1 MFFKNY
7 QYFLAI
13 VEYGGLTRAAE
24 ALYISQPSLS
34 KYLSRLE
41 ANLGVELFDHSA
53 SPLKLTY
60 AGQRYYDYVKRLQLM
75 EQRLTRELED
85 IRADESGEIH
95 LGIAQW
101 RGAILLPRL
110 LPRFHKVYPRVDV
123 TITEGRASQV
133 EAALTQGKLDFCL
146 MNLPSHYPNL
156 TKQEILWNEKVLLV
170 GNRAHPEVQRA
181 LEELPV
187 GEDGYQRIDIAFL
200 ENEDFITLKPGQ
212 NMTVASEHLF
222 GMYNLRPR
230 SQWATENMYT
240 AISMVSSTLAFTMM
254 PEAGAQFGTLPE
266 NVAYFSIHHSH
277 ELFPFAAVYRKDTTP
292 NKWIRTLIDLTQEV
306 HREADEARRN
316 IM

>member
-60 AGQRYYDYVKRLQLM
+60 AGERYYDYVKRLQLM
-75 EQRLTRELED
+75 EQRLTREFED
-85 IRADESGEIH
+85 IRADDSGEIR

-123 TITEGRASQV
+123 SITEGRASQV
-133 EAALTQGKLDFCL
+133 ETALTQGKLDFCL
-146 MNLPSHYPNL
+146 MNLPSHYP
-156 TKQEILWNEKVLLV
+156 I
-170 GNRAHPEVQRA
+170 
-181 LEELPV
+181 
-187 GEDGYQRIDIAFL
+187 
-200 ENEDFITLKPGQ
+200 
-212 NMTVASEHLF
+212 
-222 GMYNLRPR
+222 
-230 SQWATENMYT
+230 
-240 AISMVSSTLAFTMM
+240 
-254 PEAGAQFGTLPE
+254 
-266 NVAYFSIHHSH
+266 
-277 ELFPFAAVYRKDTTP
+277 
-292 NKWIRTLIDLTQEV
+292 
-306 HREADEARRN
+306 
-316 IM
+316 

>member
-60 AGQRYYDYVKRLQLM
+60 AGERYYDYVKRLQLM
-75 EQRLTRELED
+75 EQRLTREFED
-85 IRADESGEIH
+85 IRADDSGEIR
-95 LGIAQW
+95 LGVAQW

-123 TITEGRASQV
+123 SITEGRASQV
-133 EAALTQGKLDFCL
+133 ETALTQGKLDFCL

-181 LEELPV
+181 LQELPV
-187 GEDGYQRIDIAFL
+187 GEDGYRRIDIAFL

-240 AISMVSSTLAFTMM
+240 AISMVSSTMAFTMM
-254 PEAGAQFGTLPE
+254 PEAGAQFGILPE
-266 NVAYFSIHHSH
+266 NVAYFSIHHGH

-292 NKWIRTLIDLTQEV
+292 NKWIRTLINLTREV
-306 HREADEARRN
+306 HREADAARKK

>member
-41 ANLGVELFDHSA
+41 SSLGIELFDHRS
-53 SPLKLTY
+53 SPLTLTY
-60 AGQRYYDYVKRLQLM
+60 AGQRYYDYVRRLQLM
-75 EQRLTRELED
+75 EQRLTREFED
-85 IRADESGEIH
+85 IRADESGEIR

-101 RGAILLPRL
+101 RGAVLLPRL
-110 LPRFHKVYPRVDV
+110 LPRFRKVYPRVDV
-123 TITEGRASQV
+123 SVIEGRATHV
-133 EAALTQGKLDFCL
+133 ETSLIQGKLDFCL
-146 MNLPSHYPNL
+146 MNLPSHYPNQ

-181 LEELPV
+181 LRELPV
-187 GEDGYQRIDIAFL
+187 GPDGYRCIDLAFL

-222 GMYNLRPR
+222 GSYNIRPR
-230 SQWATENMYT
+230 SQWATENMAT
-240 AISMVSSTLAFTMM
+240 ALNMVSSTMSFTMM
-254 PEAGAQFGTLPE
+254 PEAGAQFRYLPD
-266 NVAYFSIHHSH
+266 NVEYFSIRHGE
-277 ELFPFAAVYRKDTTP
+277 ELFPFAAVYLKNANP
-292 NKWIRTLIDLTQEV
+292 NKWIRTMINLA
-306 HREADEARRN
+306 RELHEEYDRARLESV
-316 IM
+316 

>member
-41 ANLGVELFDHSA
+41 SNLGIELFDHGA

-60 AGQRYYDYVKRLQLM
+60 AGQRYYEYIKRLQLM
-75 EQRLTRELED
+75 EQRLIREFED
-85 IRADESGEIH
+85 IRADDSGEIR

-101 RGAILLPRL
+101 RGAIMLPLL
-110 LPRFHKVYPRVDV
+110 LPRFHQVYPRVDV
-123 TITEGRASQV
+123 TITEGRASHV
-133 EAALTQGKLDFCL
+133 ETALTQGKLDICL
-146 MNLPSHYPNL
+146 MNLPSHFPNL
-156 TKQEILWNEKVLLV
+156 TRQEILWNEKVLLV

-181 LEELPV
+181 LRELPV
-187 GEDGYQRIDIAFL
+187 GEDGYRRIDIAFL
-200 ENEDFITLKPGQ
+200 EKEDFITLKPGQ

-222 GMYNLRPR
+222 SAYNLRPR

-240 AISMVSSTLAFTMM
+240 AINMVSTSMAFTMM
-254 PEAGAQFGTLPE
+254 PEAGAQFGFLPE
-266 NVAYFSIHHSH
+266 NVACFSIHHGH
-277 ELFPFAAVYRKDTTP
+277 ELFPFAAVYRRDTTP
-292 NKWIRTLIDLTQEV
+292 NRWIRTLIELTSDV
-306 HREADEARRN
+306 RREAEQARRN
-316 IM
+316 VM